1 MYFQK
6 KKRFHRLWRLHMLYN
21 PISSPSKYIFLLPQI
36 LSEKIMKNI
45 CQCLLNLLKF
55 MTFRNGKAQDKKF
68 ESFYNKHLKFLPKY
82 FAENGKEKLFPN
94 SSSFVS
100 NLTNVKMN
108 TRHSRFNKSLQTYL
122 LARSNVLHFSTK
134 KESVIIMTMTNF

>member
-1 MYFQK
+1 
-6 KKRFHRLWRLHMLYN
+6 
-21 PISSPSKYIFLLPQI
+21 
-36 LSEKIMKNI
+36 MKNI
-45 CQCLLNLLKF
+45 CQCLLNLLTF

-134 KESVIIMTMTNF
+134 KESVIIMTMTNFWRKNLAVFHDDKKERFFPYDTVVFYIC